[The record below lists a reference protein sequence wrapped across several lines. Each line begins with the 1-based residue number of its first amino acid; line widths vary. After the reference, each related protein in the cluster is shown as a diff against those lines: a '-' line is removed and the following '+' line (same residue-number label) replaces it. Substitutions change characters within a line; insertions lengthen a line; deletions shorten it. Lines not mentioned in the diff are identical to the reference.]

1 MVVKVT
7 ILVKRDDCRVANA
20 MSEANVNFNVVK
32 VNIGANASRHL
43 VILSGKSASE
53 VASYLRGR
61 RLYAYVINNNTL
73 WVSGPSCSA
82 CRFMANL
89 NTIVNGINPTGESV
103 TYNVWLPSRGGAREV
118 IKGLRRGGFS
128 FKIVSISNIDSV
140 DLTERQFEALT
151 LAYKRG
157 LFDAKRRVSIIK
169 LSRELGV
176 TPSTYSELLRKALKK
191 VLDHYFNE
199 LP

>member
-1 MVVKVT
+1 
-7 ILVKRDDCRVANA
+7 
-20 MSEANVNFNVVK
+20 
-32 VNIGANASRHL
+32 
-43 VILSGKSASE
+43 
-53 VASYLRGR
+53 
-61 RLYAYVINNNTL
+61 
-73 WVSGPSCSA
+73 
-82 CRFMANL
+82 MANL

-157 LFDAKRRVSIIK
+157 LFDAKRKVSIIK

-191 VLDHYFNE
+191 VLDYYFNE